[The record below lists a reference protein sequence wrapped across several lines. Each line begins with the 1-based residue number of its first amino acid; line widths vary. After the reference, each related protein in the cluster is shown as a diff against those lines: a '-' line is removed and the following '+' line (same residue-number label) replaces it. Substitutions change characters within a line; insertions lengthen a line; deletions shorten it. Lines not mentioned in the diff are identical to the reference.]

1 MVQIELGNIII
12 EVEYKDIKNIH
23 LSVYPPKGAVK
34 ISAPQRMDLDT
45 IRVYAIS
52 KLQWIKKQQRKFKE
66 QKRETKREYLTKESH
81 YFKGKR
87 YLLKVFIR
95 NAKPEVILKHNQIDL
110 YVRPNSSLEKKE
122 EIMDEWYRKELK
134 SYALPLIN
142 KWETKIGVKSSQFR
156 IRKMRTRWG
165 SCNCNTKSI
174 LLNLELTKKPVGCLE
189 YIIVHEL
196 VHLLERSHNTE
207 FVKYMDK
214 FMPKWRFYKDMLN
227 SLPFRNLDWKY

>member
-1 MVQIELGNIII
+1 MTQIELGRITID
-12 EVEYKDIKNIH
+12 VEYKDIKNIH
-23 LSVYPPKGAVK
+23 LSVYPPQGAVK

-110 YVRPNSSLEKKE
+110 YVRSNSSHEKKE
-122 EIMDEWYRKELK
+122 EIMDEWYRSELK
-134 SYALPLIN
+134 TFVPKLIA

-165 SCNCNTKSI
+165 SCNCDTKSI
-174 LLNLELTKKPVGCLE
+174 LLNLELAKKPVGCLE

-196 VHLLERSHNTE
+196 VHLLERTHNST

-214 FMPKWRFYKDMLN
+214 YMPKWRFYKDMLN